1 MSPEGLFEKF
11 DIVGADVAVLVEDM
25 VANPLGVEVEVSD
38 PV

>member
-1 MSPEGLFEKF
+1 LFNEL
-11 DIVGADVAVLVEDM
+11 DIVVAGIEVLVVLM